1 MQWAFSIAVSLHSG
15 EEAFFMPKWVA
26 THSGQLLWHPRP
38 GLIWAALLLATLA
51 ALAVTVLSAR
61 KGKQSVWTYLLFGY
75 AAAMLINVLAPH
87 IPATLIFG
95 QYTPGVVTAVLINL
109 PVMSILLYK
118 AVHDRWVSGTRAVRY
133 ALLVPLVI
141 AGSILGLFTLA

>member
-1 MQWAFSIAVSLHSG
+1 MGCYSQRSASLAPKAGSDLGRIAASHS
-15 EEAFFMPKWVA
+15 
-26 THSGQLLWHPRP
+26 S
-38 GLIWAALLLATLA
+38 
-51 ALAVTVLSAR
+51 SAR
-61 KGKQSVWTYLLFGY
+61 SHRSQRKKRQTERLDISTVRLCGGY
-75 AAAMLINVLAPH
+75 AINVLAPH

>member
-1 MQWAFSIAVSLHSG
+1 MQWAFPIAVSLHNG

-26 THSGQLLWHPRP
+26 THSGHLPWHPRP
-38 GLIWAALLLATLA
+38 VLIWAALLLATLA
-51 ALAVTVLSAR
+51 AFAVTVLSAR
-61 KGKQSVWTYLLFGY
+61 KGKQSIWTYLLFGY
-75 AAAMLINVLAPH
+75 SAAMLINVFAPH

-95 QYTPGVVTAVLINL
+95 QYTPGVVTAVLTNL

-118 AVHDRWVSGTRAVRY
+118 AVRDHWVSGARAVRY

-141 AGSILGLFTLA
+141 AGSILVLFTLA